1 VKRLTRPFQ
10 KVGTVGL
17 LGTIVLLVAL
27 GVLVMNG
34 AHVSADGIGSGGNT
48 SGGGGGH
55 QTTFGW
61 GWRLYD
67 VNGGGPSD
75 GFRNGTPWSAVQN
88 ACRGSS
94 LQIAIFTID
103 DSRHTQMGYDYKQYW
118 YEPSPYGVY
127 IGRYGHYMEWNG
139 GPSYISMATAED
151 GFNRLDPAI
160 RSGFAFGRD
169 VSWYCY
175 GSMPQWTTTGSSS
188 ANRALIKPGEQVTWT
203 HRAWNE
209 GPQSTNKAISGT
221 VIRTNFGSNGTATGS
236 SAGVA
241 KNGTVASNSRTYT
254 ATTSDGGKTICER
267 LQWRPSAYNNSG
279 NEESSNACVQVK
291 YAGGVSQQLVIDP
304 ADNVV
309 DDGSSVSFKFNATNT
324 AGATA
329 AVNFDGYVW
338 YDDNNN
344 GSLDGGET
352 KIYTKG
358 GSGSLPGSPST
369 TTVTTY
375 TEQVNLTKGGRICG
389 YWNVSSTN
397 PLIENLDG
405 PESLCVFIGFSP
417 RLQAWGGDIRVGSA
431 PTSSTNVA
439 SLMRARASIVNS
451 GGISFSGSW
460 SEYGLF
466 APRAA
471 IVKTSIE
478 GVASAAGLAENSPA
492 ASLNQANWSALTFG
506 NKFSSTYPATQA
518 CVYGCF
524 ATPSAMGQFP
534 EIEAYLQRYGLVDG
548 GKIKAVSGTYTITGN
563 IDDDGSGRPMIIIA
577 DNIAIKGNV
586 TNVDAWL
593 IARDSVN
600 TCTDGGAS
608 PMQVGDCDKTL
619 RINGPVIAKTLLAR
633 RIGDPIADKKTVGE
647 VVNLRGDAYIW
658 AYKTTHATSSPF
670 KTTEPKNSHLVIKTL
685 A

>member
-1 VKRLTRPFQ
+1 ML
-10 KVGTVGL
+10 KVANRMRVNMKMDGKLIGVSM
-17 LGTIVLLVAL
+17 AL
-27 GVLVMNG
+27 AVMGFSMAFFANSVV
-34 AHVSADGIGSGGNT
+34 HADGIGGGG
-48 SGGGGGH
+48 SGGGGTGGH
-55 QTTFGW
+55 QSIYGW
-61 GWRLYD
+61 GWRLYSLAG
-67 VNGGGPSD
+67 NGPSN
-75 GFRNGTPWSAVQN
+75 GFRNGTAWSQVRTTCEDSSTQAAVFSINN
-88 ACRGSS
+88 ASG
-94 LQIAIFTID
+94 L
-103 DSRHTQMGYDYKQYW
+103 QMGYDFHDVYW
-118 YEPSPYGVY
+118 GPPRFAAYLGDSGSP
-127 IGRYGHYMEWNG
+127 
-139 GPSYISMATAED
+139 YISMDEARA
-151 GFNRLDPAI
+151 GFDALNPAI
-160 RSGFAFGRD
+160 KGGYTFGD
-169 VSWYCY
+169 NVGWYCY
-175 GSMPQWTTTGSSS
+175 GSLPEWTTVGSSS
-188 ANRALIKPGEQVTWT
+188 ANKTLIKPGDPVTWT
-203 HRAWNE
+203 HRASNE
-209 GPQSTNKAISGT
+209 GPANTNKAISGT

-309 DDGSSVSFKFNATNT
+309 DDGSSVLFKFNATNT
-324 AGATA
+324 TGATA

-338 YDDNNN
+338 YDRNNN

-417 RLQAWGGDIRVGSA
+417 RLQTWGGDIRVGSA
-431 PTSSTNVA
+431 PTSTTNVA

-478 GVASAAGLAENSPA
+478 GVASAAGLAENSPV

-563 IDDDGSGRPMIIIA
+563 IDDDGYGRPMIIIA

-670 KTTEPKNSHLVIKTL
+670 KTTGTKELPPRY
-685 A
+685 